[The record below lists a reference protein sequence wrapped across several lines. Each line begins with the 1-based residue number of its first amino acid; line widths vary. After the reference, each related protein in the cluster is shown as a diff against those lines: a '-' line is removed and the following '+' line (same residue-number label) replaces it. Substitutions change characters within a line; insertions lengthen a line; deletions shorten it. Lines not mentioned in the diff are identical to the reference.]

1 MCAEG
6 NFLMSMRIDHTG
18 MSDEELLAG
27 CLEKDGD
34 AQKALF
40 AKYGERMMGLCLRY
54 AGSREEAQD
63 FLQEGFIKVFEK
75 LGQYNGSGALSGWI
89 STVMVNT
96 ALIQIRKKKREGYSE
111 DIDQLYD
118 LSNSDFSVLDKMSAD
133 ELMAL
138 VTAMPQGY
146 RTVFN
151 LFAIEGYSH
160 KEIAEQMGISESTS
174 KTQFHKAKAYLKK
187 QIEALPA

>member
-1 MCAEG
+1 
-6 NFLMSMRIDHTG
+6 MSKRIDNTG

-27 CLEKDGD
+27 CLKKNTD

-63 FLQEGFIKVFEK
+63 YLQEGFIKVFDK
-75 LGQYNGSGALSGWI
+75 LGQYNGTGALGGWI

-111 DIDQLYD
+111 DIDEMYD
-118 LSNSDFSVLDKMSAD
+118 LSNSDYNVLDKMSAA
-133 ELMAL
+133 ELMQL
-138 VTAMPQGY
+138 VTEMPAGY

-160 KEIAEQMGISESTS
+160 KEIAERMKITESTS

-187 QIEALPA
+187 QIEELNSLSSHKVK